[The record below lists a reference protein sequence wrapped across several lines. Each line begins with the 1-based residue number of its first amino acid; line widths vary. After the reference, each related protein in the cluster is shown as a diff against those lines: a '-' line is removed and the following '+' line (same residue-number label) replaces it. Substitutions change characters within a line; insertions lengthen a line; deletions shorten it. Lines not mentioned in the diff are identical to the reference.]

1 MEAYVPLKDRDDLG
15 ELYAR
20 VVPEVLR
27 ERGLDEAEVEELAP
41 LYVERFLAL
50 DRKIEESEW

>member
-1 MEAYVPLKDRDDLG
+1 MPLKDRDDLG